1 MTERDRTHGQTCDEL
16 DTMPGPGLRSDQA
29 GASGSLA
36 GPAPKGGDP
45 EAPHPTETRWDPDV
59 PAGDGRPQGAAS
71 GPGATGRPRAPVR
84 ASIRPAE
91 TRKRTGSAR
100 PPAVTGPLGRQFL
113 KRALADKI

>member
-1 MTERDRTHGQTCDEL
+1 MTERDRTHGQTGDEL

-59 PAGDGRPQGAAS
+59 PAGD
-71 GPGATGRPRAPVR
+71 ATG
-84 ASIRPAE
+84 
-91 TRKRTGSAR
+91 TGGGFGTGSDRSSAGTGEGQY
-100 PPAVTGPLGRQFL
+100 PAGGDPETDWLREAPGGPTDRSGGSS
-113 KRALADKI
+113 

>member
-1 MTERDRTHGQTCDEL
+1 MTERDRTHGQTGDEL

-45 EAPHPTETRWDPDV
+45 EAPHPTETRSDPDV
-59 PAGDGRPQGAAS
+59 PAGD
-71 GPGATGRPRAPVR
+71 ATGRRRPGNGLAPRGPW
-84 ASIRPAE
+84 
-91 TRKRTGSAR
+91 RTD
-100 PPAVTGPLGRQFL
+100 GPLGRQFL